1 MHRPRYPWSIVHSP
15 QSIVKAVRVPRY
27 GLWSMVYGL
36 LACVVFAV
44 PALAALGLSTDHRA
58 LAFGLMQPG
67 EEKVL
72 AQSGTHHN
80 EITCSSTSG
89 NAWYLKISLVAPLAS
104 GGEEIPLERFQW
116 QVSRVDGAGTVVN
129 QSQFRPFSLFPDL
142 VYLSAPGEAA
152 GAAVR
157 LQFRYSLKV
166 PEAQAAGSY
175 HTTVRFTLT
184 EVL

>member
-1 MHRPRYPWSIVHSP
+1 M
-15 QSIVKAVRVPRY
+15 
-27 GLWSMVYGL
+27 
-36 LACVVFAV
+36 
-44 PALAALGLSTDHRA
+44 
-58 LAFGLMQPG
+58 
-67 EEKVL
+67 
-72 AQSGTHHN
+72 
-80 EITCSSTSG
+80 
-89 NAWYLKISLVAPLAS
+89 
-104 GGEEIPLERFQW
+104 
-116 QVSRVDGAGTVVN
+116 DGAGTVVN